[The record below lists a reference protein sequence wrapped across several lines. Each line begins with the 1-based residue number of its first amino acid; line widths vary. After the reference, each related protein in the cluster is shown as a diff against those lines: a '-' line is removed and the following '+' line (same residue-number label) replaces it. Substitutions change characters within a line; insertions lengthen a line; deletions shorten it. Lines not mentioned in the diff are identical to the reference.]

1 MIRSF
6 PLLAIPM
13 FVYNL
18 VVWGDLLGA
27 GDQQA
32 CAAQVGR
39 PVHSLTCQLDTSII
53 EIPMASR
60 VVAGLDPQSVERVY
74 WSVTAGDF
82 LLLFALFMLFLEV
95 LKSTGAGSGSITNH
109 ALSLVVFVVGLVQFL
124 MMPPF
129 ATSVYF
135 LILSMALLDVVAGV
149 IVTISTVRRD
159 VSFN

>member
-18 VVWGDLLGA
+18 VAWGDLLGA
-27 GDQQA
+27 GDQEA

-39 PVHSLTCQLDTSII
+39 PVHALTCQLDTSLL

-60 VVAGLDPQSVERVY
+60 VVGSLDSVERVY
-74 WSVTAGDF
+74 WSVTAGDL

-95 LKSTGAGSGSITNH
+95 LKSTGAGSGSVTNH

-135 LILSMALLDVVAGV
+135 MILSMALLDVVAGV
-149 IVTISTVRRD
+149 IVTISAVRRD